1 MKELSLHILDIIHN
15 SIAADATLI
24 ELDLIENIKDDI
36 LKFSITDN
44 GKGMSAETV
53 KRVIDPFT
61 TSRTT
66 RKVGLGIPML
76 KAAAELTGGGIDLKS
91 ELGRGTTISA
101 EFGYSSI
108 DRQPLGDMAETILG
122 LITSHEQIDFKYHHS
137 VDDREFDFDTREI
150 KKVLDGVSFSVPDVM
165 LWLAEFLRENEA
177 ALYNKN

>member
-24 ELDLIENIKDDI
+24 ELDLIEDIKEDI
-36 LKFSITDN
+36 LKFSIIDN
-44 GKGMSAETV
+44 GKGMSEETV

-91 ELGRGTTISA
+91 KLGRGTTISA

-122 LITSHEQIDFKYHHS
+122 LITSHQEIDFKYHHR